1 MAFLKLGSAQNSLYE
16 NYEKM
21 NTTALDR
28 QVNYAIDTVRLGIAS
43 DKSDKTGKYMNPATY
58 DNAIAS
64 LQNLLNKPMSAAKK
78 QDILIM
84 IENYQVLRN
93 SLQSRTDK
101 IGEGKTK
108 SVAQLI
114 NEIKNQRQ
122 NEVDMTKAVLLGVA
136 KSPADYAK
144 KMSEI
149 VMGTDE
155 DGQLNG
161 TMMDVEKAIAD
172 QQVDKGY
179 IPYEL
184 VNYRDELQQDFNKWR
199 KVSEDPNIRSQ
210 YGLFIK
216 PNNYGEWDSVDMLNV
231 NEAPK
236 QGFKPVANVNIDGMP
251 VYLQHGTADADGFVS
266 TTLPDGTILKTDNDF
281 FDAPAGYNGIQ
292 LLGNKAID
300 YHPQVGDFVRVD
312 GKDIYVFGGLNGAT
326 GKLQHVTTPELM
338 TKFNLWEKMNQSG
351 GPRRDF
357 TKDEFAQYAELVG
370 EPITPDYVNKS
381 NQQALSDSLK
391 AQSENWQ
398 QYLPTIPEALG
409 ATAKSFRK
417 YGPTTPIVV
426 GAKTAWNAIPQETKR
441 IVGET
446 MKPSSL
452 GQAVV
457 TSGKAVV
464 EGAKTIGQTAV
475 DIFKSIPKWTSG
487 FVKGFRSQ

>member
-1 MAFLKLGSAQNSLYE
+1 MAFLKLGSAQSSLYE
-16 NYEKM
+16 NYEKV

-28 QVNYAIDTVRLGIAS
+28 QVNYAIDTVRLGIVS

-64 LQNLLNKPMSAAKK
+64 LRNLLNKPMSAAKK
-78 QDILIM
+78 QDILTM
-84 IENYQVLRN
+84 IENYQVSRN
-93 SLQSRTDK
+93 SLQGSIDK
-101 IGEGKTK
+101 VKEGNKK
-108 SVAQLI
+108 SVSQII

-122 NEVDMTKAVLLGVA
+122 NETDMTKAALLGVA

-155 DGQLNG
+155 DGQLSG

-172 QQVDKGY
+172 QQADKGY

-216 PNNYGEWDSVDMLNV
+216 PNNYGEWDSVDMLNI

-236 QGFKPVANVNIDGMP
+236 SGYKAVANANLDGMP

-266 TTLPDGTILKTDNDF
+266 TTLPDGTILKTDSDF
-281 FDAPAGYNGIQ
+281 FDAPAGYDGTQ
-292 LLGNKAID
+292 LLGGKAID

-312 GKDIYVFGGLNGAT
+312 GKDVYVFGGLNGST

-357 TKDEFAQYAELVG
+357 TKDEFAQYAEIVG

-381 NQQALSDSLK
+381 NQQALNDSLK

-409 ATAKSFRK
+409 ATARSFTK
-417 YGPTTPIVV
+417 YGPAAPVV
-426 GAKTAWNAIPQETKR
+426 EGAKMAWNAISPETKSLAK
-441 IVGET
+441 ET
-446 MKPSSL
+446 LKPSSL

-457 TSGKAVV
+457 TSGKAIG

-475 DIFKSIPKWTSG
+475 DIFKSVPKWASG
-487 FVKGFRSQ
+487 FVKGFKGQ

>member
-1 MAFLKLGSAQNSLYE
+1 MAFLKLGSAQSSLYE
-16 NYEKM
+16 NYEKV

-28 QVNYAIDTVRLGIAS
+28 QVNYAVDTVRLNLAS
-43 DKSDKTGKYMNPATY
+43 DKSNKLNPTNY
-58 DNAIAS
+58 DSAIAN
-64 LQNLLNKPMSAAKK
+64 LQKLIEKPMSAAKR

-84 IENYQVLRN
+84 IENYKFARN
-93 SLQSRTDK
+93 SLQEGLDK
-101 IGEGKTK
+101 KAGDNKK
-108 SVAQLI
+108 SVAQII

-122 NEVDMTKAVLLGVA
+122 NEVDMTKAALLGVA

-155 DGQLNG
+155 DGQLDG

-172 QQVDKGY
+172 QQADKGY

-216 PNNYGEWDSVDMLNV
+216 PNNYGEWDSVDMLNI

-236 QGFKPVANVNIDGMP
+236 SGYKAVANTNIDGMP

-266 TTLPDGTILKTDNDF
+266 STLPDGTILKTDGDF
-281 FDAPAGYNGIQ
+281 FDAPAGYDGTQ

-312 GKDIYVFGGLNGAT
+312 GKDVYVMGGLNGTT

-338 TKFNLWEKMNQSG
+338 TKFNFWDKMNKAG

-370 EPITPDYVNKS
+370 EPITKDYINKS
-381 NQQALSDSLK
+381 NQQALKDSLK
-391 AQSENWQ
+391 VQSENLA

-409 ATAKSFRK
+409 ATARSFTK
-417 YGPTTPIVV
+417 YGPAAPVV
-426 GAKTAWNAIPQETKR
+426 EGAKTAWNAIPQETKQ
-441 IVGET
+441 IVGEA

-452 GQAVV
+452 GGAAV
-457 TSGKAVV
+457 TTGKAVV
-464 EGAKTIGQTAV
+464 QGAKTIGQTAV
-475 DIFKSIPKWTSG
+475 DIFKSVPKWASG
-487 FVKGFRSQ
+487 FVKGFRGQ